1 MRSRV
6 DQNPLVSKDE
16 HDEVIFAMFRHY
28 LELQADNFQPHLKR
42 S

>member
-16 HDEVIFAMFRHY
+16 VKFAMFRHY
-28 LELQADNFQPHLKR
+28 LELQADHFQPHLKR